1 MRRLVIVFVLVAAG
15 IIGWL
20 YWTQSRPERFIVSG
34 LVEADQI
41 RVGSR
46 VGGRVAEVFVA
57 EGQSVKAGKPLLKID
72 PFDLRER
79 LAEATAALAAAQAEL
94 TRLKGGFR
102 AEEVAQA
109 RAERDQ
115 VKATLAKLVAGPRPA
130 EIEIAREQLNAAK
143 ASLELAESEYARL
156 NRLREAEQAAPTE
169 FDEAVRTLKT
179 ARAEV
184 AAAERR
190 LALLEEG
197 TRKEEIAEA
206 RAALARAEA
215 ALKLLE
221 DGYRAEDIA
230 KAAAEVAAGQARV
243 EAIGVQI
250 GELTVAAP
258 CDCVVEAIDLQ
269 PGDLVAANAPAI
281 SLLDPSK
288 LWVRAYVPEA
298 RLGQVALGQRT
309 PVMVDSFPD
318 RKFAARVS
326 FISRE
331 AEFTPRNIQT
341 PEERSKQVFR
351 IKVTLEEG
359 LDMLRVGMAADVL
372 LDEVPGG

>member
-1 MRRLVIVFVLVAAG
+1 MRRLVIAFVLVAAG

-57 EGQSVKAGKPLLKID
+57 EGQSIEAGKPLLRID
-72 PFDLRER
+72 PFDLRQR
-79 LAEATAALAAAQAEL
+79 LAEATAALAAAQAEHA
-94 TRLKGGFR
+94 RLKEGYR

-109 RAERDQ
+109 RAQRDQ
-115 VKATLAKLVAGPRPA
+115 SKATLAKLIAGPRPA

-156 NRLREAEQAAPTE
+156 TRLREAEQAAPTE
-169 FDEAVRTLKT
+169 FDQAVRSLKT
-179 ARAEV
+179 ARADV
-184 AAAERR
+184 AAAEQRV
-190 LALLEEG
+190 ALLEEG

-206 RAALARAEA
+206 QAALARAEA

-221 DGYRAEDIA
+221 DGYRAEDVA
-230 KAAAEVAAGQARV
+230 KAEAEVAARQAHV
-243 EAIGVQI
+243 EAIQVQI

-258 CDCVVEAIDLQ
+258 CDCVVEAVDLQ
-269 PGDLVAANAPAI
+269 PGDLVAANAPAV

-298 RLGQVALGQRT
+298 RLGQVALGRRV
-309 PVMVDSFPD
+309 PVMVDSFPG

-359 LDMLRVGMAADVL
+359 LDVLRVGMAADVL
-372 LDEVPGG
+372 LDEVAGG